1 MTTLNIPTPRVFLP
15 LLSPARHKGAHGGR
29 GSGKS
34 HFFAE
39 LLIERCLMQHTRA
52 VCIREIQKSIK
63 ESVKRLLE
71 DKIKKMDVSHLF
83 TILEAEIRGPNDSLI
98 IFQGMQGHT
107 EQSIKSLEG
116 YHVAWVEEAHCLSYS
131 SLKLL
136 RPTIRA
142 DGSEIWYSWNPE
154 TKKCAVEELL
164 RGQNKVSNSI
174 VVEANW
180 RDNPYFPKE
189 LKEEMEEDRKG
200 DADDFNHIWEGRYKL
215 AVTGAVYAKEI
226 RELYASKRIMKV
238 LPIAGKPVETF
249 WDLGK
254 RDHTSIWF
262 AQLQMG
268 EYRILDFYQNKGF
281 GLSHYVEVIKARGY
295 TYGMF
300 YLPHDADQERLNA
313 NTIADDLR
321 TALPNHE
328 IIVRPRMASK
338 SMGINAVRK
347 IFPFCYF
354 DESKTAEGVE
364 GLSAFKFDVDP
375 DTGGY
380 SQNPLHDEN
389 SDCADAFAQLALSLE
404 ESTTA
409 KPKSYAIPSGRGSY
423 MGV

>member
-1 MTTLNIPTPRVFLP
+1 M
-15 LLSPARHKGAHGGR
+15 AGGVV
-29 GSGKS
+29 GKS

-39 LLIERCLMQHTRA
+39 LLIERCIMQHTRA

-71 DKIKKMDVSHLF
+71 DKIKKMGLGSQF
-83 TILEAEIRGPNDSLI
+83 TVLDTEIRGPNDSLI

-116 YHVAWVEEAHCLSYS
+116 YHIAWVEEAHCLSYS

-142 DGSEIWYSWNPE
+142 EGSEIWYSWNPE

-164 RGQNKVSNSI
+164 RGPKKVSNSI

-180 RDNPYFPKE
+180 RDNPYFPAE
-189 LKEEMEEDRKG
+189 LKQEMEEDRKG
-200 DADDFNHIWEGRYKL
+200 DTDDFNHIWEGKYKL
-215 AVTGAVYAKEI
+215 AVTGAVYANEI
-226 RELYASKRIMKV
+226 RALHSGKRICKV

-254 RDHTSIWF
+254 RDHTAIWF

-268 EYRILDFYQNKGF
+268 EYRILDFYQNTGKG
-281 GLSHYVEVIKARGY
+281 LDHYVEVLKARAY
-295 TYGMF
+295 IYGTF

-313 NTIADDLR
+313 KSIADDLR
-321 TALPNHE
+321 ISMPGN
-328 IIVRPRMASK
+328 IIKVLPRMANK
-338 SMGINAVRK
+338 ATGISAVRK
-347 IFPFCYF
+347 IMPFCYF
-354 DESKTAEGVE
+354 DETKTEDGISA
-364 GLSAFKFDVDP
+364 LSSFKYDVDP

-380 SQNPLHDEN
+380 SANPLHDEN
-389 SDCADAFAQLALSLE
+389 SDAADAFAQLALSLQE
-404 ESTTA
+404 NSAITT
-409 KPKSYAIPSGRGSY
+409 KSIM
-423 MGV
+423 MG